1 MAITERIINSKCP
14 KCGSNEVEI
23 KHRKIDSSKSTIITK
38 KYIKCNIC
46 GFEG

>member
-1 MAITERIINSKCP
+1 MAITERNKNNKCP
-14 KCGSNEVEI
+14 KCGSMEVEI
-23 KHRKIDSSKSTIITK
+23 KHRKIDSSKFSIITK

>member
-1 MAITERIINSKCP
+1 MAITDKVTSAKCP
-14 KCGSNEVEI
+14 KCGSFEVEI
-23 KHRKIDSSKSTIITK
+23 KHRKIDCSKFSIITK